1 MLTDLKLLEDKLYF
15 PEEIAAFNQVYLL
28 LDRNIQSMR

>member
-15 PEEIAAFNQVYLL
+15 PEELASFNQVYLIL
-28 LDRNIQSMR
+28 ARNIQSMR